1 MSSLLVVILVA
12 AVCGYWVWST
22 RAQRRRWLERLD
34 LPGVWDW
41 QDHDG
46 ELVLD
51 GDLDAGTYRIR
62 DDGEEEHGA
71 WRLEG
76 HELVLEPR
84 RGKATALDVRLFDA
98 GKIGI
103 HGPGREHRVYVK
115 QRSNVVPLR
124 RPA

>member
-1 MSSLLVVILVA
+1 
-12 AVCGYWVWST
+12 
-22 RAQRRRWLERLD
+22 
-34 LPGVWDW
+34 
-41 QDHDG
+41 
-46 ELVLD
+46 
-51 GDLDAGTYRIR
+51 
-62 DDGEEEHGA
+62 
-71 WRLEG
+71 
-76 HELVLEPR
+76 VLEPR